1 MPILVAKEGIG
12 SLAGRIVA
20 LPESNIVSRYCG
32 TMILVT
38 STDSYISDHPQV
50 EMFQMPVPADGA
62 TSSYILAQTLKAAK
76 AEMKHECKDLEEN
89 KLDHHVVY
97 TLSNQAANVIFTPS
111 HNAPRPQK
119 TRSFPRSGGFVLYLA
134 NTLG

>member
-1 MPILVAKEGIG
+1 
-12 SLAGRIVA
+12 
-20 LPESNIVSRYCG
+20 
-32 TMILVT
+32 
-38 STDSYISDHPQV
+38 
-50 EMFQMPVPADGA
+50 MFQMSVPADGA

-111 HNAPRPQK
+111 HNAPAPKRLVP
-119 TRSFPRSGGFVLYLA
+119 F
-134 NTLG
+134 LGMEGSCCI